1 MVYRGRG
8 TSCFFHW
15 ARPWRTPS
23 RSPCWARESISALTY
38 ADYSLLSNGVALAS
52 KQIGFKYTDTENDPN
67 KNWEAYS
74 KSHLNEIFDNLGSYA
89 SELGFEKIS
98 EDTNLNTTVQYTL
111 PEDLQQLKEK
121 RKTISDANNKFG
133 ISLKTEV
140 FAVGYSFDSNVWV
153 DFYAPDFMTAAP
165 KKFTQAI
172 KVTAKDERGPVV
184 VDVQAPQNTRPTA
197 QKYAVGESYP
207 ITVTFDSPVK
217 VVGDETLVVNK
228 VVDDGGTVTNP
239 GTTCEIVE
247 SPDTVTRTVTFL
259 SYVKPGD
266 GEGVLLNSMDGFTDI
281 SGKETESFDDSGDDF
296 PTLTLQGVAESEQPH
311 WTAIADVSVDAEG
324 EDASYNLYSPGATEG
339 TVTVTL
345 DENKNVRS
353 WLTQDEATDKD
364 KVWEQNN
371 AYVLSKV
378 LGFSLDGGETI
389 LPLYIKSNEGGTPDL
404 KGDFDL
410 EINSTNDTQLYG
422 LELYELNPTG
432 EPAGENAPFFGSGVI
447 FGTQPAIF
455 LSDND
460 VALNYPDVWLNLEE
474 SGRIFADQLEEDFK
488 LGFSVNLDDA
498 TWGNES
504 LVTTLDKDGKPVVDP
519 DGPQEY
525 HFAWSSSDPDVATID
540 ETGKITIL
548 TNGSVQFT
556 LTALNGDLMLPDL
569 DENGD
574 PVIGENGETVL
585 VTSRFDYQTPEIL
598 VGIGNSPTLTIPESL
613 RTTTVRGGRSATV
626 LWSSNLTEK
635 NRDYA
640 KEQKLENWET
650 TATEF
655 EVKVYK
661 QGDWNTDKPVD
672 GAQPV
677 DEAITV
683 SSSMESVKSSVTS
696 GSSGPSSSTS
706 PTATVLTGTTSKTTG
721 RRCRTA
727 SPATTTRLYSRMKS
741 QERQDPSCFL

>member
-1 MVYRGRG
+1 M
-8 TSCFFHW
+8 
-15 ARPWRTPS
+15 
-23 RSPCWARESISALTY
+23 
-38 ADYSLLSNGVALAS
+38 
-52 KQIGFKYTDTENDPN
+52 
-67 KNWEAYS
+67 
-74 KSHLNEIFDNLGSYA
+74 
-89 SELGFEKIS
+89 
-98 EDTNLNTTVQYTL
+98 
-111 PEDLQQLKEK
+111 
-121 RKTISDANNKFG
+121 
-133 ISLKTEV
+133 

-207 ITVTFDSPVK
+207 ITVTFDSPVE

-228 VVDDGGTVTNP
+228 VVDENGTVTNP
-239 GTTCEIVE
+239 ETTCKIVE
-247 SPDTVTRTVTFL
+247 SPGTVTRTATFL
-259 SYVKPGD
+259 GYVKPGD

-311 WTAIADVSVDAEG
+311 WAAIADVSVDAEG

-339 TVTVTL
+339 IVTVTL
-345 DENKNVRS
+345 DENENVRS
-353 WLTQDEATDKD
+353 WLTQDGAVSSDPED
-364 KVWEQNN
+364 VWEKDPS
-371 AYVLSKV
+371 YSKSKV

-389 LPLYIKSNEGGTPDL
+389 QPLYINENGTDL
-404 KGDFDL
+404 KGDLDL
-410 EINSTNDTQLYG
+410 EINSTNETQLYG
-422 LELYELNPTG
+422 LELYELDPNTG
-432 EPAGENAPFFGSGVI
+432 RPYTTRENAPFFGSGVI

-455 LSDND
+455 LKEGNVEFDFPASWPENGER
-460 VALNYPDVWLNLEE
+460 V
-474 SGRIFADQLEEDFK
+474 FADNIEGDFRITFAVK
-488 LGFSVNLDDA
+488 DGVDA

-525 HFAWSSSDPDVATID
+525 HFAWSSSKPDVATID
-540 ETGKITIL
+540 KTGKITIL
-548 TNGSVQFT
+548 TNGSVHFT
-556 LTALNGDLMLPDL
+556 LTALNGDLMLPDT
-569 DENGD
+569 DEEGN
-574 PVIGENGETVL
+574 PTEKST
-585 VTSRFDYQTPEIL
+585 RFHYQTPNIL

-613 RTTTVRGGRSATV
+613 RTTTVRGGQSATV

-640 KEQKLENWET
+640 KEDGELDFEK
-650 TATEF
+650 TATTF
-655 EVKVYK
+655 TVNVYK
-661 QGDWNTDKPVD
+661 ESDWDTDKPAN

-677 DEAITV
+677 GEAITV

-721 RRCRTA
+721 RRYRTA
-727 SPATTTRLYSRMKS
+727 SPATTTRSSSRMKS
-741 QERQDPSCFL
+741 PERQDPSCFL

>member
-1 MVYRGRG
+1 M
-8 TSCFFHW
+8 W
-15 ARPWRTPS
+15 
-23 RSPCWARESISALTY
+23 E
-38 ADYSLLSNGVALAS
+38 ALA
-52 KQIGFKYTDTENDPN
+52 
-67 KNWEAYS
+67 
-74 KSHLNEIFDNLGSYA
+74 
-89 SELGFEKIS
+89 
-98 EDTNLNTTVQYTL
+98 
-111 PEDLQQLKEK
+111 
-121 RKTISDANNKFG
+121 
-133 ISLKTEV
+133 
-140 FAVGYSFDSNVWV
+140 
-153 DFYAPDFMTAAP
+153 
-165 KKFTQAI
+165 
-172 KVTAKDERGPVV
+172 
-184 VDVQAPQNTRPTA
+184 
-197 QKYAVGESYP
+197 YP

-228 VVDDGGTVTNP
+228 VVDDDGTVTNP

-247 SPDTVTRTVTFL
+247 SPGTVTRTVTFL

-281 SGKETESFDDSGDDF
+281 SGKETESFYDSGDDF

-311 WTAIADVSVDAEG
+311 WAAIADVSVDAEG

-353 WLTQDEATDKD
+353 WLTQDGATDVNTTWDKD
-364 KVWEQNN
+364 E

-389 LPLYIKSNEGGTPDL
+389 QPLYINENGTDL

-410 EINSTNDTQLYG
+410 EINSTNETQLYG
-422 LELYELNPTG
+422 LELYELNPNTG
-432 EPAGENAPFFGSGVI
+432 RPYTTRENAPFFGSGVI

-455 LSDND
+455 LKEGNVEFD
-460 VALNYPDVWLNLEE
+460 YPDSWPRTEGGEPVEGEPQEE
-474 SGRIFADQLEEDFK
+474 DRVFADKIEGDFRITFAVK
-488 LGFSVNLDDA
+488 DGVDA
-498 TWGNES
+498 TWGDTS
-504 LVTTLDKDGKPVVDP
+504 LVTTLDKDGKPVVDA

-540 ETGKITIL
+540 KTGKITIL
-548 TNGSVQFT
+548 TNGSVHFT

-574 PVIGENGETVL
+574 PVIGEDGETVL
-585 VTSRFDYQTPEIL
+585 VTSRFDYQTPNIL

-613 RTTTVRGGRSATV
+613 RTTTVRGGQSATV

-640 KEQKLENWET
+640 KEDGEPDCEKTPT
-650 TATEF
+650 TFT
-655 EVKVYK
+655 VNVYE

-706 PTATVLTGTTSKTTG
+706 PTATVTTGTTSKTTG
-721 RRCRTA
+721 RRYRTA
-727 SPATTTRLYSRMKS
+727 SPATTTRSSSRMKS
-741 QERQDPSCFL
+741 PERQDPSCFL

>member
-1 MVYRGRG
+1 
-8 TSCFFHW
+8 
-15 ARPWRTPS
+15 
-23 RSPCWARESISALTY
+23 
-38 ADYSLLSNGVALAS
+38 
-52 KQIGFKYTDTENDPN
+52 
-67 KNWEAYS
+67 
-74 KSHLNEIFDNLGSYA
+74 
-89 SELGFEKIS
+89 
-98 EDTNLNTTVQYTL
+98 
-111 PEDLQQLKEK
+111 
-121 RKTISDANNKFG
+121 
-133 ISLKTEV
+133 
-140 FAVGYSFDSNVWV
+140 
-153 DFYAPDFMTAAP
+153 MTAAP

-228 VVDDGGTVTNP
+228 VVDENGTVTNP
-239 GTTCEIVE
+239 ETTCKIVE
-247 SPDTVTRTVTFL
+247 SPGTVTRTATFL
-259 SYVKPGD
+259 GYVKPGD

-311 WTAIADVSVDAEG
+311 WAAIADVSVDAEG

-345 DENKNVRS
+345 DENENVRS
-353 WLTQDEATDKD
+353 WLTQDGAVSSDPED
-364 KVWEQNN
+364 VWEKDPS
-371 AYVLSKV
+371 YSKSKV
-378 LGFSLDGGETI
+378 LGFSLDGGENI
-389 LPLYIKSNEGGTPDL
+389 LPLYINENGTDL

-410 EINSTNDTQLYG
+410 EINSTTETQLYG
-422 LELYELNPTG
+422 LELYELDPNTG
-432 EPAGENAPFFGSGVI
+432 RPYTTRENAPFFGSRVI

-455 LSDND
+455 LKEGNVEFD
-460 VALNYPDVWLNLEE
+460 YPDSWPRTEGGEPVEGEPQEE
-474 SGRIFADQLEEDFK
+474 DRVFADKIEGDFRITFAVK
-488 LGFSVNLDDA
+488 DGVNA
-498 TWGNES
+498 TWGDTS
-504 LVTTLDKDGKPVVDP
+504 LVTTLDKDGKPVVDQGDP
-519 DGPQEY
+519 KEY
-525 HFAWSSSDPDVATID
+525 HFAWSSSKPDVATID
-540 ETGKITIL
+540 KTGKITIV
-548 TNGSVQFT
+548 TNGSVHFT
-556 LTALNGDLMLPDL
+556 LTTLNGDLMLPVT
-569 DENGD
+569 GD
-574 PVIGENGETVL
+574 DGE
-585 VTSRFDYQTPEIL
+585 VTEEPSRFDYQTPNIL

-613 RTTTVRGGRSATV
+613 RTTTVRGGQSATV

-635 NRDYA
+635 NRDHA

-661 QGDWNTDKPVD
+661 QGDWDTSENEPNPNASPV
-672 GAQPV
+672 G
-677 DEAITV
+677 EAITV

-727 SPATTTRLYSRMKS
+727 SPATTTRSSSRMKS
-741 QERQDPSCFL
+741 PERQDPSCFL

>member
-1 MVYRGRG
+1 MYRGRG

>member
-540 ETGKITIL
+540 KTGKITIL
-548 TNGSVQFT
+548 TNGKVHFT
-556 LTALNGDLMLPDL
+556 PD
-569 DENGD
+569 
-574 PVIGENGETVL
+574 
-585 VTSRFDYQTPEIL
+585 
-598 VGIGNSPTLTIPESL
+598 
-613 RTTTVRGGRSATV
+613 
-626 LWSSNLTEK
+626 
-635 NRDYA
+635 
-640 KEQKLENWET
+640 
-650 TATEF
+650 
-655 EVKVYK
+655 
-661 QGDWNTDKPVD
+661 
-672 GAQPV
+672 
-677 DEAITV
+677 
-683 SSSMESVKSSVTS
+683 
-696 GSSGPSSSTS
+696 GPQ
-706 PTATVLTGTTSKTTG
+706 
-721 RRCRTA
+721 RRPDAAGHR
-727 SPATTTRLYSRMKS
+727 
-741 QERQDPSCFL
+741 